1 MRTILSLLLT
11 LLLTAAASA
20 QPDTV
25 IVTAD
30 QTVNVR
36 GGPGTQFEIVARLE
50 AGDTV
55 EADGRDS
62 PDSLWLRVVLENDVR
77 GWVAFF
83 TVTISD
89 DVETLAIVDQ
99 ESETTPPTNIADD
112 EVYVLAL
119 GRVNVRSG
127 PAITYDVVSQLEA
140 GDQAQARARSSDT
153 NDWLLI
159 EKAELVGWVAYF
171 TVTVLG
177 DAASLPVRVPEL
189 QGNGLIPPSALAQA
203 RYNARLR
210 AAPSFLAPVLEV
222 IPFGAQVQPLA
233 RSADARWL
241 YLAYTGI
248 QGWSLTQLFDLT
260 DRDTDRLPISAVP
273 EQPAVTQSPT
283 PRPSASS

>member
-1 MRTILSLLLT
+1 MRAILSLIMT

-25 IVTAD
+25 TVTAD

-55 EADGRDS
+55 VADGRDS
-62 PDSLWLRVVLENDVR
+62 PETLWLRVVLQDDVR

-83 TVTISD
+83 TVTVSD
-89 DVETLAIVDQ
+89 DVERLAIVDQ
-99 ESETTPPTNIADD
+99 EPEPTPPASALDD
-112 EVYVLAL
+112 EVRVLAL

-140 GDQAQARARSSDT
+140 GDQAQARARSSDS

-222 IPFGAQVQPLA
+222 IPFGTQVQPLA

-248 QGWSLTQLFDLT
+248 QGWSLTQLFDLA
-260 DRDTDRLPISAVP
+260 DSDTDRLPVSAAL
-273 EQPAVTQSPT
+273 EQPIVTPTPT
-283 PRPSASS
+283 PRPSAGS